1 MTKKKFE
8 FLYKKI
14 KNLDNK
20 LLAIYENEELKN
32 RTGVRDKENH
42 VASRHRNESHG
53 QYNRSPSRSNNI
65 SLENTV
71 RLKQILEEKDRQY
84 RELLSNVDKQIQQIV
99 QDNEVKIQKILHENS
114 GKLKSAI
121 KKFDGFERSLAD
133 IQRDMA
139 DLQDDDR
146 VRALDLHKLYDCQIE
161 SVMASVSQRTNETL
175 KQIQATLSTN
185 RASSTDDLHARK
197 FDQKAAEFN
206 ESIEN
211 RIKLVGENLNEK
223 LKQVESSL
231 KDNVTDSK
239 LEHEKCWNLLEA
251 KIEEMNSVIV
261 KQQAQIS
268 LLEQEKLKSNLEN
281 DNRIKS
287 YESHI
292 KSLVER
298 LDAMEEHAAMSHHKT
313 AEIDSQ
319 VSLLAQAVI
328 RLHEDRMQH
337 GEILGNEYEIHNEDD
352 LRSSSMRPYIN
363 SNSLS
368 KLPIIPEMEDED
380 NIEQRTTND
389 NTHVDKNGPIHVVD
403 VSFDGEEDEV

>member
-1 MTKKKFE
+1 M
-8 FLYKKI
+8 
-14 KNLDNK
+14 
-20 LLAIYENEELKN
+20 
-32 RTGVRDKENH
+32 
-42 VASRHRNESHG
+42 
-53 QYNRSPSRSNNI
+53 
-65 SLENTV
+65 
-71 RLKQILEEKDRQY
+71 
-84 RELLSNVDKQIQQIV
+84 
-99 QDNEVKIQKILHENS
+99 
-114 GKLKSAI
+114 
-121 KKFDGFERSLAD
+121 
-133 IQRDMA
+133 
-139 DLQDDDR
+139 
-146 VRALDLHKLYDCQIE
+146 
-161 SVMASVSQRTNETL
+161 
-175 KQIQATLSTN
+175 
-185 RASSTDDLHARK
+185 
-197 FDQKAAEFN
+197 
-206 ESIEN
+206 
-211 RIKLVGENLNEK
+211 
-223 LKQVESSL
+223 

-313 AEIDSQ
+313 AELDNQ

-337 GEILGNEYEIHNEDD
+337 GETLGNEYEIHNEDD
-352 LRSSSMRPYIN
+352 LRSSSMRPYSN

-380 NIEQRTTND
+380 NVEQRMTNN
-389 NTHVDKNGPIHVVD
+389 NTHVDKNGIIHVVD